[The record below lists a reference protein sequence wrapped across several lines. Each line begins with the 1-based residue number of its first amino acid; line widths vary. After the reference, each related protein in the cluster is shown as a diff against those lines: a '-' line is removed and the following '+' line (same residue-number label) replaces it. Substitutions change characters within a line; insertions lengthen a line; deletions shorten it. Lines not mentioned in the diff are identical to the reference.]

1 MSDLLVLVPMRI
13 ERVALGLLAG
23 SSVIRTGMGPDRA
36 RIAAAR
42 ALAHDAPALAVAGL
56 CAGVDPSLRAG
67 DVLCATE
74 VVDEEGRRTRVPGS
88 SLVAA
93 ALRRRGL
100 RVHVGALAS
109 ADRILG
115 PAERRGLEGSV
126 LAVDMESAWLAAG
139 AAGRPLAVVR
149 VVADAAGMSIVNPRM
164 AIAGPRALR
173 SLRRVGGALLEWAA
187 AVGPRS
193 LLLAGPRSFCAGVD
207 RAIDVVE
214 LALEQRGAPIYVR
227 KQIVHNEH
235 VVVDL
240 ERRGAVFVEELDAVP
255 DGATVV
261 FSAHGVSPSVRSAA
275 AERGLDVIDATC
287 PLVSKVHAEA
297 RRFAA
302 EGKTIFLIGHAGH
315 EEVEGTKGEAP
326 GSIQLVESFEDA
338 ALAEAADPERVAYL
352 TQTTL
357 AVDETDA
364 IVDRLRERFP
374 SLRGPA
380 SEDICYATSN
390 RQNAVRAV
398 AREADVVLVA
408 GSQTSSNSKRLVEV
422 ARREGAAAYL
432 VDDETD
438 VDLAW
443 LAGAAT
449 VGITAGASAPERIV
463 NRLVEALASLG
474 PVDIEERTQT
484 TESVRFRLPIELAG
498 TTPGDTLTLQ

>member
-1 MSDLLVLVPMRI
+1 MTGLLLVLAPLRI
-13 ERVALGLLAG
+13 EQLALGEPAG

-56 CAGVDPSLRAG
+56 CAGVDPALRAG

-74 VVDEEGRRTRVPGS
+74 LVGDGDVRTPVPGS
-88 SLVAA
+88 ALLAA

-100 RVHVGALAS
+100 RVHVGALVS
-109 ADRILG
+109 TGRILG
-115 PAERRGLEGSV
+115 PAERRRHVGSA

-139 AAGRPLAVVR
+139 ADGRPLAVVR
-149 VVADAAGMSIVNPRM
+149 VVADAAGRSLADPRM
-164 AIAGPRALR
+164 AIAGSRALR
-173 SLRRVGGALLEWAA
+173 SLRKVSGALGEWAE
-187 AVGPRS
+187 AVAPRTV
-193 LLLAGPRSFCAGVD
+193 LLAGPRSFCAGVD
-207 RAIDVVE
+207 RAIEIVE
-214 LALEQRGAPIYVR
+214 LALAQRGAPIYVR

-235 VVVDL
+235 VVTEL
-240 ERRGAVFVEELDAVP
+240 ERRGAIFVEELDAVP
-255 DGATVV
+255 DGSTVV
-261 FSAHGVSPSVRSAA
+261 FSAHGVAPAVRSAA
-275 AERGLDVIDATC
+275 ARRGLDVIDATC

-315 EEVEGTKGEAP
+315 EEVEGTQGEAP
-326 GSIQLVESFEDA
+326 GSIRLVEDLA
-338 ALAEAADPERVAYL
+338 AAARVEAPDPDRVAYL

-357 AVDETDA
+357 AVDETDE
-364 IVDRLRERFP
+364 IVERLRERYP
-374 SLRGPA
+374 SLQGPG

-408 GSQTSSNSKRLVEV
+408 GSETSSNSKRLVEV
-422 ARREGAAAYL
+422 ARREGARAYL

-438 VDLAW
+438 VDVAW

-449 VGITAGASAPERIV
+449 IAVTAGASAPERIV
-463 NRLVEALASLG
+463 HRLVTALASLG
-474 PVDIEERTQT
+474 PVDVEERTQT
-484 TESVRFRLPIELAG
+484 VESMRFRLPREL
-498 TTPGDTLTLQ
+498 QV

>member
-1 MSDLLVLVPMRI
+1 MTDLLVLAPMRI
-13 ERVALGLLAG
+13 EQLALGEPEG
-23 SSVIRTGMGPDRA
+23 SSIMRTGMGPDRA

-42 ALAHDAPALAVAGL
+42 ALAHAAPALAVAGL
-56 CAGVDPSLRAG
+56 CAGVDPALRAG

-74 VVDEEGRRTRVPGS
+74 LVDENGARLPVPGS
-88 SLVAA
+88 SLLSA

-100 RVHVGALAS
+100 RVHAGALAS
-109 ADRILG
+109 TGRILG
-115 PAERRGLEGSV
+115 PAERRAHAGSA

-149 VVADAAGMSIVNPRM
+149 IVADEAGRSLADPRM

-173 SLRRVGGALLEWAA
+173 SLRKVSGALTEWAA
-187 AVGPRS
+187 AVAPRT

-207 RAIDVVE
+207 RAIDIVE
-214 LALEQRGAPIYVR
+214 LALAQRGAPVYVR

-235 VVVDL
+235 VVAAL
-240 ERRGAVFVEELDAVP
+240 ERRGAIFVEALDGVP

-261 FSAHGVSPSVRSAA
+261 FSAHGVSPAVRARAA
-275 AERGLDVIDATC
+275 RRGLDVIDATC

-315 EEVEGTKGEAP
+315 EEVEGTEGEAP
-326 GSIQLVESFEDA
+326 ESIRLVEDIEA
-338 ALAEAADPERVAYL
+338 AARVEAADPDRVAYL

-357 AVDETDA
+357 AVDETDE
-364 IVDRLRERFP
+364 IVGRLRERYP
-374 SLRGPA
+374 ALRGPA

-398 AREADVVLVA
+398 AAEADVVLVA
-408 GSQTSSNSKRLVEV
+408 GSGTSSNSKRLVEV
-422 ARREGAAAYL
+422 ARREGARAYL

-438 VDLAW
+438 VDVAW

-463 NRLVEALASLG
+463 HRLVEALASLG
-474 PVDIEERTQT
+474 PVDVEERTQT
-484 TESVRFRLPIELAG
+484 VESMRFRLPREL
-498 TTPGDTLTLQ
+498 QV